1 MVVTQAT
8 VHQIIMI
15 NVVLVAER
23 DTLIIP
29 GQKHPVADTHVRVEL
44 FIINAPDAR
53 QQQQVR
59 TEQRLHI
66 ILPLVVLLD
75 IQPPGLQVVVQV
87 EDINGMDTI
96 TFYVLFVDVLAIL
109 VLSGVLYMLVPQ
121 NQLKLVRHS

>member
-1 MVVTQAT
+1 MVLLT
-8 VHQIIMI
+8 IMI

-53 QQQQVR
+53 QQQQVH
-59 TEQRLHI
+59 TEQRLHT
-66 ILPLVVLLD
+66 ILLLVVLLD
-75 IQPPGLQVVVQV
+75 IQQPGLPVVVQV
-87 EDINGMDTI
+87 EDINGMVII
-96 TFYVLFVDVLAIL
+96 TFCVLCADVLAIL

-121 NQLKLVRHS
+121 NQLKLVPHKRRKL

>member
-1 MVVTQAT
+1 MGTQAT

-53 QQQQVR
+53 QQQQVH
-59 TEQRLHI
+59 TEQRLHT
-66 ILPLVVLLD
+66 ILLLVVLLD
-75 IQPPGLQVVVQV
+75 IQQPGLQVVVQV
-87 EDINGMDTI
+87 EDINGMVII
-96 TFYVLFVDVLAIL
+96 TFCVLCADVLAIL

>member
-1 MVVTQAT
+1 MVTQAT
-8 VHQIIMI
+8 VPQIIMT
-15 NVVLVAER
+15 NAVHVVAR

-66 ILPLVVLLD
+66 ILLLVVLLD

-87 EDINGMDTI
+87 EDINGMVII
-96 TFYVLFVDVLAIL
+96 TFCVLCADVLAIL
-109 VLSGVLYMLVPQ
+109 VLSGVLCMLVHQ